1 MYCSSCD
8 FLTRFVAEIFA
19 LMPRIQTYD
28 GDYTA
33 ALTPRLE
40 GSALLTVICNQET
53 PTDLTAPT
61 AAWVSPFWRG
71 EGLQNFSV
79 YHCLAMCWWKN
90 AAAQYVAQMAV
101 TLCHQF
107 REVSTKTGLGAV
119 FSFVLRCLSI
129 ECPEKNSFRSSSV
142 QLCVC
147 VCETEFAEMFCEVC
161 RDAVERVN
169 AINLAHTSVAR
180 SPPSQIMRSFIHS
193 VADRRRLRRWRWSCM
208 VGGRPLERSA
218 SVRWSMPVHIAI
230 DERITQRLTN
240 YLSLSERA
248 SHRPRCHSPSVRPC
262 EVRPYGHSA
271 TDQLRPFIIGSS
283 NIPACARNQLRSPD
297 FMTNVT
303 VALSQPAKYR
313 HSAVICNLR
322 PVIIIII

>member
-1 MYCSSCD
+1 
-8 FLTRFVAEIFA
+8 
-19 LMPRIQTYD
+19 
-28 GDYTA
+28 
-33 ALTPRLE
+33 
-40 GSALLTVICNQET
+40 
-53 PTDLTAPT
+53 
-61 AAWVSPFWRG
+61 
-71 EGLQNFSV
+71 
-79 YHCLAMCWWKN
+79 
-90 AAAQYVAQMAV
+90 
-101 TLCHQF
+101 
-107 REVSTKTGLGAV
+107 
-119 FSFVLRCLSI
+119 
-129 ECPEKNSFRSSSV
+129 
-142 QLCVC
+142 
-147 VCETEFAEMFCEVC
+147 MFCEVC